1 MHVLFCPLLC
11 HAVPCCVPLTQQ
23 IRTLCLSPDGQLL
36 LSIDENGRALLI
48 ARTRRV
54 LLHHFSFKG
63 PVAAAAFSPDGRFVA
78 VAVGRLLQVS
88 VCVGG
93 GTCSLCLRVMVTG
106 CLYVQRGVLWD
117 IGCSFLQALLTQSPA
132 MTSSQKGSSLCG

>member
-1 MHVLFCPLLC
+1 MLYCALCCCPACLL
-11 HAVPCCVPLTQQ
+11 LQ

-63 PVAAAAFSPDGRFVA
+63 PVAAAAFSPDGKYVA
-78 VAVGRLLQVS
+78 VAVGRLLQV
-88 VCVGG
+88 GG
-93 GTCSLCLRVMVTG
+93 VHE
-106 CLYVQRGVLWD
+106 GV
-117 IGCSFLQALLTQSPA
+117 
-132 MTSSQKGSSLCG
+132 

>member
-1 MHVLFCPLLC
+1 MQQQQQQQRVAAELRPPTHQPLAASSTGCIPCSLLSHSVSC
-11 HAVPCCVPLTQQ
+11 RCCVACLLLQ

-63 PVAAAAFSPDGRFVA
+63 PVAAAAFSPDGKYVA
-78 VAVGRLLQVS
+78 VAVGRLLQV
-88 VCVGG
+88 
-93 GTCSLCLRVMVTG
+93 R
-106 CLYVQRGVLWD
+106 
-117 IGCSFLQALLTQSPA
+117 
-132 MTSSQKGSSLCG
+132 

>member
-1 MHVLFCPLLC
+1 M
-11 HAVPCCVPLTQQ
+11 Q

-63 PVAAAAFSPDGRFVA
+63 PVSAAAFSPDGRYVA
-78 VAVGRLLQVS
+78 VAVGRLLQVREP
-88 VCVGG
+88 CGG
-93 GTCSLCLRVMVTG
+93 AS
-106 CLYVQRGVLWD
+106 CLYVQE
-117 IGCSFLQALLTQSPA
+117 
-132 MTSSQKGSSLCG
+132 GSSNGY